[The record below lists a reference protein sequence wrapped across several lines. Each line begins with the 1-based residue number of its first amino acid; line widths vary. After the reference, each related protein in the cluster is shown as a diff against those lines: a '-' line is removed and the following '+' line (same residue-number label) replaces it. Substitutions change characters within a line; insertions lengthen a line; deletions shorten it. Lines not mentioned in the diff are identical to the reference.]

1 MATTYTTKA
10 GDTWDNIA
18 FAVYGREQYT
28 GWLMQN
34 NFPLLDRFVFE
45 ADAVLNTP
53 ALPESTQQS
62 AGLPAWRA

>member
-10 GDTWDNIA
+10 GDTWDAIA
-18 FAVYGREQYT
+18 YAVYGSEKYI
-28 GWLMQN
+28 GHLMQN

-45 ADAVLNTP
+45 ADVNLNTP